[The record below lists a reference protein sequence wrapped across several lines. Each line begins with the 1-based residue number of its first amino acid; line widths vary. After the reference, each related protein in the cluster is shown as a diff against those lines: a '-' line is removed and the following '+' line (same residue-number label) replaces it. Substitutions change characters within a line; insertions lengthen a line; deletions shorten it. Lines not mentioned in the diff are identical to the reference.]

1 MFLSLFPFPEV
12 ASIIAICLAWV
23 FIALGV
29 MGNNPPANTDINT
42 FQNEVQAQISFY
54 QAHENFTIHHRT
66 YVWHQVVKFC
76 KSDRQQAPLVY
87 FEFHSGDIIKFPV
100 RQESL
105 SNYYLYKNIPNRA
118 PPAV

>member
-29 MGNNPPANTDINT
+29 MGNNQSADTHINT
-42 FQNEVQAQISFY
+42 FQNEVPAQISFY
-54 QAHENFTIHHRT
+54 QAHESFTIDHRT
-66 YVWHQVVKFC
+66 YVWQQVVKLC
-76 KSDRQQAPLVY
+76 KSDRPPAPLIFY
-87 FEFHSGDIIKFPV
+87 EFHSGDIIKFPV